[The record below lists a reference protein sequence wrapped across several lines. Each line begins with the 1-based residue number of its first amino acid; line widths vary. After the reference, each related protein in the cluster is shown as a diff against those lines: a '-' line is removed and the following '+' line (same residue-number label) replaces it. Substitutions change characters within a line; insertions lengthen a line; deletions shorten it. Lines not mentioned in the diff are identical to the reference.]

1 MIEEQIGFVNIIKP
15 TGMTSFDVV
24 QRVKKALKTKRVGHL
39 GTLDPAASGV
49 LPIAVGKATKFF
61 DYFLKKDK
69 VYVARVKFGV
79 ETDTLDSF
87 GNITK
92 TIEGEVNE
100 DELLGVL
107 KNFVGKIS
115 QVPPEYSAVK
125 VNGKRAY
132 ELARENANFVIK
144 PRNITIFSIILQEK
158 CEKNEYLFEV
168 HCSAGTY
175 IRTLFSDIAKAINT
189 VATTTAIIRTRS
201 GLFENHTAQCLK
213 DFEENPTLI
222 SVGDVFKNLK
232 TTKIDDAKAK
242 KVLNGVKISPEEIGI
257 SKDYKEDFLIEYEE
271 RIVGLYAVRDEMV
284 KARVFI
290 WFYENLFLY
299 KWLIFLDFY
308 VNIA

>member
-24 QRVKKALKTKRVGHL
+24 QRVKNVLKTKRVGHL

-49 LPIAVGKATKFF
+49 LPIAVGRATKFF

-100 DELLGVL
+100 NELLGIL
-107 KNFVGKIS
+107 KTFVGEID
-115 QVPPEYSAVK
+115 QVPPQYSAVK

-158 CEKNEYLFEV
+158 CEKNEFLFKV

-201 GLFENHTAQCLK
+201 GLFENSSSQCLK
-213 DFEENPTLI
+213 DFEEKPTLI
-222 SVGDVFKNLK
+222 SVGEVFKNLK
-232 TTKIDDAKAK
+232 TIKIDESKAK

-257 SKDYKEDFLIEYEE
+257 SKEYKEDFLIEYEE
-271 RIVGLYAVRDEMV
+271 KIIGLYAVQDEKV
-284 KARVFI
+284 KAKIFI
-290 WFYENLFLY
+290 
-299 KWLIFLDFY
+299 
-308 VNIA
+308 